1 MHRIATAVGTLST
14 AAGCALLLTPLSAP
28 FEPPVVPTLGVVA
41 LLALVVGS
49 LGAVD
54 RTRTAPDAAALP
66 DPGGR
71 ADVDAP
77 GDEFDRALAGASTRA
92 GSGDRAAIRERLETL
107 ALARLCATEG
117 CSRDAARR
125 RLREGDWTDDG
136 AAAALFAESGA
147 GSRPLREHVRHLL
160 TGESAF
166 ERRANRA
173 IDALYD
179 RESGRDDQPARSGHQ
194 SARNVHRPARDDH
207 HRARS
212 EHQPARNDRER
223 ER

>member
-1 MHRIATAVGTLST
+1 MRRIATAVGTLST

-41 LLALVVGS
+41 LLALAVGS

-54 RTRTAPDAAALP
+54 RSRTAPDVASLP

-77 GDEFDRALAGASTRA
+77 GDEFDRALAGASPRA
-92 GSGDRAAIRERLETL
+92 GSEDRVAIRERLETL
-107 ALARLCATEG
+107 ALARLRTTEG

-136 AAAALFAESGA
+136 AAAAFFAESGA

-166 ERRANRA
+166 ERRASRA

-194 SARNVHRPARDDH
+194 RAQSDHRPARTDH
-207 HRARS
+207 RPARS
-212 EHQPARNDRER
+212 DRER